1 MLFRGDLIFKNITC
15 LKSGN
20 EIQRRAF
27 NVISDL
33 GILNDLAQYN
43 PVLCGTIPIS
53 IDVKGSD
60 LDNIMEVHEFEAFKH
75 QVDSLYSKHNKFV
88 LKEKRIRNTPTIKAN
103 FEFGGFEFELLGQ
116 PRTVEQQNAYLHMMV
131 EHHLLTSYPRIRS
144 EIIRLKEE
152 GIKTEPAFAQVF
164 GLEGDP
170 YDELL
175 VLGRKLGVID
185 IPTIQ

>member
-1 MLFRGDLIFKNITC
+1 MFKTITY

-27 NVISDL
+27 NVINGL
-33 GILNDLAQYN
+33 GILNDLAQYH

-53 IDVKGSD
+53 IDVEGSD
-60 LDNIMEVHEFEAFKH
+60 LDIIMEVHEFEAFKH
-75 QVDSLYSKHNKFV
+75 QIHSLYCKHDKFV

-103 FEFGGFEFELLGQ
+103 FEFGGFELELFGQ
-116 PRTVEQQNAYLHMMV
+116 PRAVEQQNAYLHMMV
-131 EHHLLTSYPRIRS
+131 EHHLLTSYSRIRN

-152 GIKTEPAFAQVF
+152 GVKTEPAFAQVF

-185 IPTIQ
+185 IPTVQ